1 MKNDVKKDFS
11 ITELFIIV
19 IIFGLVLGF
28 VIHVEMNKNRDEINY
43 LISDIQSY
51 RTSINNFKRKYGF
64 LPGDLKKTQIFDLS
78 VSNTDGNENGL
89 IEDKEQQLRN
99 YNKNIHLDAEV
110 LNFWLHLYKS
120 GFMVKKTKKIFP
132 YIKFLNS
139 GILIFTD
146 GNDNFFHLGVS
157 GINKNNEI
165 ETKNNLTPYQ
175 AYIIDKKIDDSLPL
189 DGNVFIINGKI
200 LNAENIK
207 KAYKDCAT
215 ESEYLTVFKKKLC
228 QIVIKL

>member
-1 MKNDVKKDFS
+1 MKKNTKKDFS

-19 IIFGLVLGF
+19 IVFGLILGF
-28 VIHVEMNKNRDEINY
+28 VIHIEMFRNRDEINH

-51 RTSINNFKRKYGF
+51 RTSISNFDRKYGF

-78 VSNTDGNENGL
+78 VNNTDGNENGL
-89 IEDKEQQLRN
+89 IEDKEQQVHN
-99 YNKNIHLDAEV
+99 YKENIRLNAEI

-120 GFMVKKTKKIFP
+120 GFMTKKTDKIFP

-139 GILIFTD
+139 GILVFTD
-146 GNDNFFHLGVS
+146 GDSNFFHICIN

-175 AYIIDKKIDDSLPL
+175 AYIIDRKIDDGLPL
-189 DGNVFIINGKI
+189 DGNVFITNGNF
-200 LNAENIK
+200 LNIENMR
-207 KAYKDCAT
+207 KAYKNCAT
-215 ESEYLTVFKKKLC
+215 EFEYLTVFKKKLC
-228 QIVIKL
+228 QLVIKL